1 MLRYFQLLH
10 VLVKAPNRPR
20 KLLVTSCLA
29 WLTIGIG
36 LASPGFAVDY
46 FLTIAGGYARQGNQA
61 SLEANVLF
69 LEELLA
75 SVPREPYQHSIFF
88 ADGDS
93 PEADLQVVDKSFVDE
108 PMLDVL
114 AEVFQWPSPQI
125 HYRNHRI
132 ENVLGR
138 NHPRDVQQ
146 GLAEMTSK
154 MQEGDRLFVYVTA
167 HGGAAIGEQNR
178 YDTSVH
184 CWGGRQIRASQFA
197 EWLDEVPENVPVIM
211 VMAQCYC
218 GGFSHVIFDKCD
230 SANGL
235 SSRLRCGFFAQ
246 RHDLPAAGCRPD
258 ISNDAE
264 YSSYF
269 WGALAGRS
277 RNGQPISN
285 VDLDSDGRISLVEAH
300 AYAVIT
306 SETIDIPLRASE
318 ALLRASS
325 RVGEGD
331 DDANLVSLQSTVES
345 LLADAAPA
353 DRAVVMAL
361 TAALNVSLDQ
371 TVAQVVELASAP
383 RSPVPRGRRGMRGY
397 RGRAQA
403 LRDAMLERWPK
414 LDEMKSVEDVS
425 GFDVALEGIWQEIQG
440 WDTFAAFR
448 EARSARAESKAA
460 VQQEELKQVKA
471 RRLVHTL
478 ESMILERN
486 LPRVADSAVLDRYQ
500 AMLRIEES
508 TL

>member
-1 MLRYFQLLH
+1 LL
-10 VLVKAPNRPR
+10 A
-20 KLLVTSCLA
+20 SSFA
-29 WLTIGIG
+29 GLTVFIG
-36 LASPGFAVDY
+36 LAVPSFAVDY

-69 LEELLA
+69 LDELLA

-88 ADGDS
+88 ADGDN
-93 PEADLQVVDKSFVDE
+93 PEADLQVVDKSSVDQPILE
-108 PMLDVL
+108 VL

-132 ENVLGR
+132 EKVLGR

-146 GLAEMTSK
+146 GLAEITGK
-154 MQEGDRLFVYVTA
+154 MQAGDRLFVYVTA
-167 HGGAAIGEQNR
+167 HGGAAISEQNR

-197 EWLDEVPENVPVIM
+197 EWLDGVPESVPVIM

-230 SANGL
+230 STNGL

-277 RNGQPISN
+277 RNGQPINN
-285 VDLDSDGRISLVEAH
+285 VDLDNDGRVSLVEAH

-325 RVGEGD
+325 RVGEEEE
-331 DDANLVSLQSTVES
+331 DASLVSLQSTVAS
-345 LLADAAPA
+345 LLVDATPT
-353 DRAVVMAL
+353 DRAIVLAL
-361 TAALNVSLDQ
+361 TEALNVSLDQ
-371 TVAQVVELASAP
+371 SVAQVVELASAP

-403 LRDAMLERWPK
+403 LRDEMLERWPK

-425 GFDVALEGIWQEIQG
+425 GFDIALEGVWQEIQG
-440 WDTFAAFR
+440 WETYVAFR
-448 EARSARAESKAA
+448 EARLARADSKEA
-460 VQQEELKQVKA
+460 VQQEELKQVKT

-486 LPRVADSAVLDRYQ
+486 LPLVADSAVLDRYQ